1 MAKRNFTVYNG
12 PGEKVMPGRA
22 ELRCRK
28 ASAVLAIAL
37 PLWLA
42 LPPAPPP
49 SMSKDA
55 DVPRLLRQIRDEV
68 LGLEKYPGE
77 DFSRGEF
84 HLGEGDDDTNKTH
97 AVGVLVSSEAEGFR
111 MTIMIS
117 RLEPARENPRIRY
130 ARDSKTLVCRFA
142 GDAVELVRSDYSV
155 SSLEDLLP
163 AVLRAIIDKKNL
175 LRK

>member
-1 MAKRNFTVYNG
+1 
-12 PGEKVMPGRA
+12 
-22 ELRCRK
+22 
-28 ASAVLAIAL
+28 VLALAA

-42 LPPAPPP
+42 LSPAPPP
-49 SMSKDA
+49 PTDEKA

-97 AVGVLVSSEAEGFR
+97 AVGILVSSEAEGSR

-117 RLEPARENPRIRY
+117 RLDPARDDPRIRY
-130 ARDSKTLVCRFA
+130 ARDPKTLVCRFA
-142 GDAVELVRSDYSV
+142 GDAVDLVRSDYALSD
-155 SSLEDLLP
+155 LEDLLP

-175 LRK
+175 LRKWRPAPAVISP

>member
-1 MAKRNFTVYNG
+1 MAKRNSTNYNG
-12 PGEKVMPGRA
+12 AGEKEMSGRSGF
-22 ELRCRK
+22 RCLK
-28 ASAVLAIAL
+28 AGTVLALAL

-42 LPPAPPP
+42 LPSAAPL
-49 SMSKDA
+49 SMPKDT

-84 HLGEGDDDTNKTH
+84 RLGEGDDDTNKTH

-111 MTIMIS
+111 MTIVIS
-117 RLEPARENPRIRY
+117 RLVPARENPRIRY
-130 ARDSKTLVCRFA
+130 AREPKTLVCRFA

-163 AVLRAIIDKKNL
+163 AVLRAIVDKKNL